1 MNIIFKI
8 ILFNVLLIYSL
19 KYNTKLLC
27 LLIILFSLYMLYM
40 YYYLN
45 NIIEGNLLF
54 ADYKMNFVGLLNKNI
69 KISYKEDLLYDRILD
84 NFTRLLTMMDKS
96 EGRVPRT
103 QMCRGELGK
112 WSDCSRE
119 CGRGQMTRRF
129 NMIKEAGE
137 DGIKCI
143 YENGQQETKECFNRL
158 CKFHE
163 ECQEDHDCLSNYCSK
178 SEKICTYPHMCER
191 DRLHNCNMEQCQELE
206 SKYGDYTYDVDQQR
220 CINKFIDLT
229 VNELTVKDEISSEQL
244 NIIEDQKE
252 RKYELI
258 ANKING
264 NFERLCKISTAST
277 PTSPSCS
284 NFIVEDDPTNQN
296 SIIHCNKNREDNIP
310 CYYDNEKKV
319 CQKVSEHPDYKEDDE
334 WIQIIRELDKLTGN
348 NKRFKAAKRD
358 AQEFFECDNCRTGDG
373 VSCDA

>member
-27 LLIILFSLYMLYM
+27 LLIILFSLYILYM

-54 ADYKMNFVGLLNKNI
+54 DDYKMNFVGLLNKNI
-69 KISYKEDLLYDRILD
+69 KTSYKEDVLYDRILN

-96 EGRVPRT
+96 QGRVPRT
-103 QMCRGELGK
+103 QMCRGELGE

-129 NMIKEAGE
+129 NMVKEAGE

-143 YENGQQETKECFNRL
+143 YENGQVETKECFDRL

-206 SKYGDYTYDVDQQR
+206 NKYGDYTYDVDQQR

-229 VNELTVKDEISSEQL
+229 VSKLTIEDEISSEQL
-244 NIIEDQKE
+244 NIIEEQEE
-252 RKYELI
+252 RKYKLI
-258 ANKING
+258 AEKINKDL
-264 NFERLCKISTAST
+264 ERICTISTMGDNGGSV
-277 PTSPSCS
+277 PSC
-284 NFIVEDDPTNQN
+284 NNIPLLDDKTIVSE
-296 SIIHCNKNREDNIP
+296 CNKYNEGNIP
-310 CYYDNEKKV
+310 CYYDYEKRV
-319 CQKVSEHPDYKEDDE
+319 CQKVSEYPDYKDDDE
-334 WIQIIRELDKLTGN
+334 WIKIRRELNKLTD
-348 NKRFKAAKRD
+348 RTFELADSA
-358 AQEFFECDNCRTGDG
+358 EELFECGRL
-373 VSCDA
+373 

>member
-103 QMCRGELGK
+103 QMCRGELGE

-119 CGRGQMTRRF
+119 CGRGQMNRRF

-143 YENGQQETKECFNRL
+143 YEDGQQETKECFDRL

-178 SEKICTYPHMCER
+178 SDKICTYPHMCER
-191 DRLHNCNMEQCQELE
+191 DKLQNCNMEQCQELE

-229 VNELTVKDEISSEQL
+229 VKKLTIKDEISLEAKTIKKGIKKKKNEKIARDLINDIEQICVISQSTDST
-244 NIIEDQKE
+244 NSSGC
-252 RKYELI
+252 
-258 ANKING
+258 NG
-264 NFERLCKISTAST
+264 KDSIKC
-277 PTSPSCS
+277 
-284 NFIVEDDPTNQN
+284 N
-296 SIIHCNKNREDNIP
+296 SFREGDIP
-310 CYYDNEKKV
+310 CYYDYENSGGCVKI
-319 CQKVSEHPDYKEDDE
+319 SDNPDFSDDK
-334 WIQIIRELDKLTGN
+334 WNDIKIELNKIKQENTN
-348 NKRFKAAKRD
+348 NQNYNIDSAK
-358 AQEFFECDNCRTGDG
+358 EFFNCSRYNGTGDT
-373 VSCDA
+373 DAR

>member
-1 MNIIFKI
+1 
-8 ILFNVLLIYSL
+8 
-19 KYNTKLLC
+19 
-27 LLIILFSLYMLYM
+27 
-40 YYYLN
+40 
-45 NIIEGNLLF
+45 
-54 ADYKMNFVGLLNKNI
+54 
-69 KISYKEDLLYDRILD
+69 
-84 NFTRLLTMMDKS
+84 
-96 EGRVPRT
+96 
-103 QMCRGELGK
+103 
-112 WSDCSRE
+112 
-119 CGRGQMTRRF
+119 MTRRF

-206 SKYGDYTYDVDQQR
+206 NKYGDYTYDVDQQR

-229 VNELTVKDEISSEQL
+229 VNELTVNDEISSEQL
-244 NIIEDQKE
+244 NIIEDQEE

-264 NFERLCKISTAST
+264 NFERLCKISTVST
-277 PTSPSCS
+277 DACS
-284 NFIVEDDPTNQN
+284 NFIVKNDPTAAT

-310 CYYDNEKKV
+310 CYYDNERKV
-319 CQKVSEHPDYKEDDE
+319 CQKVSKHPDYKDDDE
-334 WIQIIRELDKLTGN
+334 WIQIIRELDKLTDN
-348 NKRFKAAKRD
+348 DKRFDSAKTD
-358 AQEFFECDNCRTGDG
+358 AQEFFECGNCKATGGGPCDIV
-373 VSCDA
+373 VSR